1 MSNAPLNLASL
12 APDQK
17 ALFNTLTHAPKIAWP
32 TVALWFVVLGIYLS
46 SYVLAGTGLVPL
58 WVGMVVNSVIGYFA
72 FSIVH
77 DAIHRAISTHPKLND
92 FIGQTTVWLGA
103 PYVDLRLFRWGHILH
118 HRFTGGPKDPDN
130 VLHGPAWSLPLR
142 WLAIDLL
149 YLVHSIRFGDKVSK
163 PYLRRSLW
171 LTAGTAAVFAALT
184 WQGYFWHIVMLWFVP
199 SRMIFLTLGFSFFW
213 LPHVPHDTV
222 QDQNLTRATAVRLG
236 HEKFLTPALQY
247 QNYHLVHHLYPGT
260 PFFNNQRVWQLLE
273 PLLRQR
279 DLAIQYGLAIQP
291 VIHPAGTT
299 PVGARTPT
307 SASLATA

>member
-12 APDQK
+12 DSDQK
-17 ALFNTLTHAPKIAWP
+17 ALFNTLTRAPKIAWP
-32 TVALWFVVLGIYLS
+32 TVALWVVVLGVYLS
-46 SYVLAGTGLVPL
+46 SYVLAGIGIVPL

-77 DAIHRAISTHPKLND
+77 DSIHRAISSNTKLND

-118 HRFTGGPKDPDN
+118 HRFTGGSKDPDN
-130 VLHGPAWSLPLR
+130 VLHGPAWSLPFR
-142 WLAIDLL
+142 WFAIDLL

-171 LTAGTAAVFAALT
+171 LTAGTAVVFGALIAN
-184 WQGYFWHIVMLWFVP
+184 GYFWHLVMLWFVP

-236 HEKFLTPALQY
+236 HESLLTPVLQY
-247 QNYHLVHHLYPGT
+247 QNYHLIHHLYPST
-260 PFFNNQRVWQLLE
+260 PFYNNQRVWQMLE
-273 PLLRQR
+273 PLLRSR
-279 DLAIQYGLAIQP
+279 DLAIQYGFSIQP
-291 VIHPAGTT
+291 TIHLAPATIAS
-299 PVGARTPT
+299 GAGQ
-307 SASLATA
+307 AHAA

>member
-12 APDQK
+12 DADQK
-17 ALFNTLTHAPKIAWP
+17 ALFDTLTRAPRIAWP
-32 TVALWFVVLGIYLS
+32 TVALWFMVLGVYLS
-46 SYVLAGTGLVPL
+46 SYVLAGIGLMPL
-58 WVGMVVNSVIGYFA
+58 WVGTVVNSVIGYFA

-77 DAIHRAISTHPKLND
+77 DSIHRAISTNPKLND

-118 HRFTGGPKDPDN
+118 HRFTGGAKDPDN

-142 WLAIDLL
+142 WVAIDLL
-149 YLVHSIRFGDKVSK
+149 YLIHSIRFGDKVSK

-171 LTAGTAAVFAALT
+171 LTAGTALVFAALS
-184 WQGYFWHIVMLWFVP
+184 WQGYFWHIVMLWLVP
-199 SRMIFLTLGFSFFW
+199 SRMLFLTLGFSFFW

-236 HEKFLTPALQY
+236 HEGILTPALQY
-247 QNYHLVHHLYPGT
+247 QNYHLVHHLYPTT

-273 PLLRQR
+273 PLLRSR

-299 PVGARTPT
+299 TVGARSP
-307 SASLATA
+307 SPHPLATA